1 MPPAWSIRT
10 EPGGGAWAASSR
22 GRQNGC
28 GEWHGGQLKRGPT
41 ERKITIPKQISGY
54 VADEPADLID
64 EIADHHDISRNR
76 VLELLLREGVNN
88 RHQRIKIEHINIK
101 VERGLR
107 EIAVDTDGEFGEEI
121 EAQSE
126 KIGNMPLP
134 EGTTGVDLVTPHPYF
149 GGDGWY
155 HDPEDHPYNQ

>member
-1 MPPAWSIRT
+1 MPT
-10 EPGGGAWAASSR
+10 
-22 GRQNGC
+22 
-28 GEWHGGQLKRGPT
+28 K
-41 ERKITIPKQISGY
+41 ISGY
-54 VADEPADLID
+54 VADELADLID
-64 EIADHHDISRNR
+64 EIADYHDIPKTRAH
-76 VLELLLREGVNN
+76 ELLLREGVNN
-88 RHQRIKIEHINIK
+88 RHQRIKMEQINIK
-101 VERGLR
+101 VERVLR
-107 EIAVDTDGEFGEEI
+107 EIDVNTDGEFGEEI